1 LCAVCLV
8 CFSVP
13 HREGNRLGNFCPW
26 FMKVLVLAIF
36 LGIAAQGTAQQKFTI
51 SGYVKEA
58 ASGEALIGA
67 TIFVQQLNTG
77 TTSNEYGFYSITLPA
92 GDYTIKFNFLGYQLI
107 TKEIR
112 LDKNM
117 RSDTELKSEATE
129 LKEIEV
135 TDERDRPASQNPN
148 MSMNK
153 MNVSVMKKIPAFL
166 GEVDVIKSILLLP
179 GVSTVGE
186 GAAGFNVRGGSVGQ
200 NLVYLDE
207 APVYNSSHLL
217 GFFSVFNPDAVKD
230 VTLYKGAIPSRY
242 GGRIASVLDVRMKD
256 GNNKKTEIHGGI
268 GTVFSRFSV
277 EGPLVKNKSSFI
289 IAARRSYI
297 DVLARPF
304 VSILKNGGALN
315 FYDLTLKTNYHL
327 NDKNK
332 LYLSGYFGR
341 DNFLFDKNQGFSW
354 GNATGTLRWNHLFNE
369 KLFFN
374 QALVF
379 SKYDYSLQFGGTDQ
393 NNFKWKS
400 SITNFIYR
408 PDFSYFINSNNELS
422 FGGEAIYY
430 TFDPA
435 RATGTTN
442 GTPVDVSLEKKY
454 NSEASLYA
462 SHALKINSHFSIDY
476 GLRYTSFTLYGPGTQ
491 YYYNDTVPGLRK
503 RVTGQTKYSPGQVI
517 QTYGNWQP
525 RFSFKYQLNE
535 NSSVKG
541 SYNRMVQYLHLISN
555 TTASNP
561 LDVWTPSTANIKPE
575 LGDQFTLG
583 YFRTLSTPK
592 TQYEFSAE
600 GYLRLT
606 QNQIDY
612 INGADILINR
622 YLEGDLLSG
631 RGRAYGIEFFAQKKT
646 GRLNGWISYTLG
658 RTELLVPGIN
668 NDTWY
673 PTRYNQTHNLKVV
686 GFYEI
691 NKRWSFSTDFIF
703 TSGTP
708 TTFPTSRYLQQ
719 GILIPYLATNMR
731 NNVTLPSYHR
741 LDIAF
746 TLQGKEFNRQGR
758 KRKNQDYWVFS
769 VYNLYAR
776 ANPFSIYFSQVKD
789 QTLPGQPLLSQAK
802 QISIIG
808 TFVPAVSYNLKF

>member
-1 LCAVCLV
+1 MRIVFFFCL
-8 CFSVP
+8 
-13 HREGNRLGNFCPW
+13 
-26 FMKVLVLAIF
+26 F
-36 LGIAAQGTAQQKFTI
+36 LTSYCIAQQKFTL
-51 SGYVKEA
+51 SGYVKD
-58 ASGEALIGA
+58 ASNGEAMIGA
-67 TIFVQQLNTG
+67 TVFVQPVNAG
-77 TTSNEYGFYSITLPA
+77 TSTNEYGFYSLTLPA
-92 GDYTIKFNFLGYQLI
+92 GTYTVKYNYLGYKLVTEEI
-107 TKEIR
+107 T
-112 LDKNM
+112 LDKNLPT
-117 RSDTELKSEATE
+117 DVELVSEATV
-129 LKEIEV
+129 LKEIQVVE
-135 TDERDRPASQNPN
+135 ESDRPTAQNPG

-166 GEVDVIKSILLLP
+166 GEVDVIRSILLLP

-230 VTLYKGAIPSRY
+230 ITLYKGAVPSRF
-242 GGRIASVLDVRMKD
+242 GGRLASVLDVRMKE

-268 GTVFSRFSV
+268 GTVFSRFSI

-289 IAARRSYI
+289 VAARRSYI
-297 DVLARPF
+297 DILARPF
-304 VSILKNGGALN
+304 VSVLKNGGALN
-315 FYDLTLKTNYHL
+315 FYDLTLKTNYNF

-332 LYLSGYFGR
+332 VYLSGYFGR

-354 GNATGTLRWNHLFNE
+354 GNATGTLRWNHLFND
-369 KLFFN
+369 KLFLN

-379 SKYDYSLQFGGTDQ
+379 SKYDYSLQFGGTEQ

-400 SITNFIYR
+400 SISNFIYR
-408 PDFSYFINSNNELS
+408 PDFSYFINSNHEVN

-430 TFDPA
+430 TFVPA
-435 RATGTTN
+435 NATGTTN

-454 NSEASLYA
+454 NSEISLYA
-462 SHALKINSHFSIDY
+462 SHALKINPRVSIDY
-476 GLRYTSFTLYGPGTQ
+476 GLRYSSFSLYGPGTQ
-491 YYYNDTVPGLRK
+491 YLYNDTVPGIRK
-503 RVTGQTKYSPGQVI
+503 RVIGEKTYSKREAI

-535 NSSVKG
+535 NSSIKG

-575 LGDQFTLG
+575 LGDQLTTG
-583 YFRTLSTPK
+583 YFRTLTTP
-592 TQYEFSAE
+592 TAQYEFSVE
-600 GYLRLT
+600 GYLRYT

-631 RGRAYGIEFFAQKKT
+631 KGRAYGVEFFAQKKT

-658 RTELLVPGIN
+658 RTELQVIGIN
-668 NDTWY
+668 NDNWY

-691 NKRWSFSTDFIF
+691 NKRWSFSTNFIY

-708 TTFPTSRYLQQ
+708 TTFPNSRYTQQ
-719 GILIPYLATNMR
+719 GILIPYLATNAR
-731 NNVTLPSYHR
+731 NNVTLPSYNR

-746 TLQGKEFNRQGR
+746 TLQGKEADKSGR
-758 KRKNQDYWVFS
+758 KRKNKDYWVFS
-769 VYNLYAR
+769 IYNLYAR
-776 ANPFSIYFSQVKD
+776 QNPFSIYFSQVND

-808 TFVPAVSYNLKF
+808 TFVPAISYNLKF